1 MTRRII
7 IQAGSITAEAELIEN
22 KTSNTIWEALP
33 INSTVNTWG
42 NEVYFAIP
50 VSVASQ
56 NGQEAVNAGDIAY
69 WPPGKAFCVFFGPTP
84 ASRGNEIRAASAV
97 NVFGKLAGDPK
108 VFSAVRDGQKISVS
122 RKQ

>member
-7 IQAGSITAEAELIEN
+7 IQAGSVAAEAELIEN
-22 KTSNTIWEALP
+22 KTANAIWEALP

-42 NEVYFAIP
+42 SEVYFAIP
-50 VSVASQ
+50 VSVASE
-56 NGQEAVNAGDIAY
+56 NGQEVVTVGDIAY
-69 WPPGKAFCVFFGPTP
+69 WPPGKAFCIFFGPTP
-84 ASRGNEIRAASAV
+84 SSRGNEIRAASAV

-122 RKQ
+122 RN